1 MIKLVSLVTKD
12 FLEKGKIYEGKRQ
25 SRLID
30 EYWNYVDDNTVD
42 IHKDG
47 YYITVPPEIDNKSAL
62 QSVWCPLNNF
72 IPLVDFR
79 DQRIDEIIN

>member
-1 MIKLVSLVTKD
+1 MIKLVSLVSKD
-12 FLEKGKIYEGKRQ
+12 FLEKGVIYEGIKQ

-30 EYWNYVDDNTVD
+30 EYWNYIDDNTVD

-47 YYITVPPEIDNKSAL
+47 YYINVPFEVDNRSLKSF
-62 QSVWCPLNNF
+62 WFPLDHF
-72 IPLVDFR
+72 IPLIDFR

>member
-12 FLEKGKIYEGKRQ
+12 FLEKGKIYEGKKQ

-30 EYWNYVDDNTVD
+30 EYWNYMDDDTVD

-47 YYITVPPEIDNKSAL
+47 YYVNVPFEVDSRTLRSFWFPIND
-62 QSVWCPLNNF
+62 F
-72 IPLVDFR
+72 IPLIDFR